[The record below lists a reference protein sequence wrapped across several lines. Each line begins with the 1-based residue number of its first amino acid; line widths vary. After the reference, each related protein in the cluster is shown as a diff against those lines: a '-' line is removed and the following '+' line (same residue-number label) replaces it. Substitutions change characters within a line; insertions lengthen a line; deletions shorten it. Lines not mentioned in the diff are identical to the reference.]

1 MKILKMIC
9 YENVLTWVHNFKQDK
24 TKTCEYINYDR
35 GNCLQQAL
43 QYVKNND
50 ETGRFDLIIYNN
62 Y

>member
-35 GNCLQQAL
+35 GNCLQ
-43 QYVKNND
+43 
-50 ETGRFDLIIYNN
+50 
-62 Y
+62 